1 MRDYDAGVTATG
13 DADLISEIECY
24 RELEKLS
31 HLKLTSF
38 WHFIAN

>member
-1 MRDYDAGVTATG
+1 MRDYDAGVTATC

-31 HLKLTSF
+31 QF
-38 WHFIAN
+38 RI